1 MNMRSKEKSNEEMEK
16 SMSPKRILSCDI
28 GLKRIGIA
36 IKIEGIILP
45 LDAILRKSRIQA
57 SHELSAILQDRQ
69 IQTLIVGIPS
79 QNQIMEKRIK
89 HFVSLLEFQGEIF
102 YVDEDLSSK
111 IAQEKLLIL
120 NKKERKTKLKNGGLD
135 SLAAV
140 EILRR
145 FIAQG
150 LPSSIS

>member
-1 MNMRSKEKSNEEMEK
+1 MEK